1 MEYDVAHSA
10 EVVEGRCH
18 AVEAG
23 GRKIL
28 LTRVQ
33 GVVQALENK
42 CSHMGMNMAKGK
54 IENGVLQCPW
64 HGAKFDLC
72 TGANVEWVQNFPG
85 GIKAPEF
92 MHKLIAMGKQPA
104 PLMHFKAIEDGGR
117 IFVSLDV

>member
-33 GVVQALENK
+33 GQVQAVENK
-42 CSHMGMNMAKGK
+42 CSHMGMSMAKGK
-54 IENGVLQCPW
+54 VTDGVLQCPW
-64 HGAKFDLC
+64 HGAKFDVC
-72 TGANVEWVQNFPG
+72 TGENVEWVQNLPG
-85 GIKAPEF
+85 GIKAPQF
-92 MHKLIAMGKQPA
+92 MRKVIAMGKQPA
-104 PLMHFKAIEDGGR
+104 PLAHFPASEVAGR
-117 IFVSLDV
+117 VFVSLSD

>member
-72 TGANVEWVQNFPG
+72 TGANVEWVQNLPG
-85 GIKAPEF
+85 GIKAPQF
-92 MHKLIAMGKQPA
+92 MRKIIAMGKQPA
-104 PLMHFKAIEDGGR
+104 HLRTFAAHEKDGQ
-117 IFVSLDV
+117 IFVEL

>member
-10 EVVEGRCH
+10 EVESGRCH

-33 GVVQALENK
+33 GQVQAVENK
-42 CSHMGMNMAKGK
+42 CSHMGLSMAKGK
-54 IENGVLQCPW
+54 VTDGVLQCPW
-64 HGAKFDLC
+64 HGAKFDVC

-85 GIKAPEF
+85 GVKAPVF
-92 MHKLIAMGKQPA
+92 MRKVIAMGKQPA
-104 PLMHFKAIEDGGR
+104 PLAHFAATEEGGR
-117 IFVSLDV
+117 IFVTID

>member
-1 MEYDVAHSA
+1 MKIGGIT
-10 EVVEGRCH
+10 EGRCH

-33 GVVQALENK
+33 GQVQAVENK

-54 IENGVLQCPW
+54 VEAGVLQCPW
-64 HGAKFDLC
+64 HGAKFDVC

-85 GIKAPEF
+85 GIKAPQF
-92 MHKLIAMGKQPA
+92 MHKVIAMGKQPA
-104 PLMHFKAIEDGGR
+104 PLAHFNAIEDGGR
-117 IFVSLDV
+117 VFISLGA